1 MLKCK
6 CSKLKKIEK
15 QEKNHKIKLI
25 IINLIYQIVDYL
37 KQIIIQLNKAILNM
51 DFKNIQDL
59 VINIMSQNKL
69 KNIYLNKYFHLIL
82 KSRV

>member
-1 MLKCK
+1 
-6 CSKLKKIEK
+6 
-15 QEKNHKIKLI
+15 
-25 IINLIYQIVDYL
+25 
-37 KQIIIQLNKAILNM
+37 M